1 MENFKVILKKI
12 WNHPFCL
19 RNFPWI
25 NWKFIPIRKW
35 NFQKNMEPSIFFKE
49 LSFSELETH
58 PLLENGTHLDAIAI
72 RNKNLI
78 EIAYFRRNFFLK
90 MKRLT
95 LAIRAEFASRSQ
107 TEHFSVLLYINFQKS
122 EGSADPLDFTK
133 LQCNKT
139 EKCSV

>member
-95 LAIRAEFASRSQ
+95 LAIRAEFASRS
-107 TEHFSVLLYINFQKS
+107 
-122 EGSADPLDFTK
+122 
-133 LQCNKT
+133 
-139 EKCSV
+139 